1 VATSRA
7 GSSPAFGTNL
17 YIYYQRVMLMHNPF
31 FVGHWL
37 VRQPTGEISWYG
49 RAFSNGKSLQWQ
61 IATTAYAKILLDLSS
76 SVLLNVVAHRLSGPP
91 HVVKDKSIYVTA
103 RARKCLK

>member
-1 VATSRA
+1 MCDRCPVNPHQLGLHA
-7 GSSPAFGTNL
+7 GSSPAFGTSF

-61 IATTAYAKILLDLSS
+61 IATTAYAKILF
-76 SVLLNVVAHRLSGPP
+76 RFIFICPP
-91 HVVKDKSIYVTA
+91 
-103 RARKCLK
+103 

>member
-1 VATSRA
+1 
-7 GSSPAFGTNL
+7 
-17 YIYYQRVMLMHNPF
+17 MLMHNPF

-61 IATTAYAKILLDLSS
+61 IATTAYAKILF
-76 SVLLNVVAHRLSGPP
+76 RFIFICPP
-91 HVVKDKSIYVTA
+91 
-103 RARKCLK
+103 